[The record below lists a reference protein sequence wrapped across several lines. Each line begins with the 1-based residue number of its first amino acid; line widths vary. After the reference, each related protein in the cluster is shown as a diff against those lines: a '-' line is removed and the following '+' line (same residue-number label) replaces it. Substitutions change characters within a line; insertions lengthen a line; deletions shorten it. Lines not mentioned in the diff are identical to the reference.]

1 MDDLSEWIGGLSV
14 QGDPRM
20 NEVRKQLRGVVEQ
33 LEASRQEADELRQE
47 VVKLRAG
54 QGEGVREPQRDHLLP
69 AGSSTTEASGL
80 QAGASMAALHS
91 GASTSGLQAGASMAA
106 LHSGASISGLQAGA
120 SMAAL
125 HSGASTSGLHARA
138 SISGVNAGS
147 STMGASGLQAGAT
160 MPAVS
165 AALPTSG
172 VSGLQSGEENVNAR
186 TSTSA
191 TMGGSTST
199 AMEAGSSGHG
209 AGDPMARLLEGL
221 EKVIK
226 GGKPEELSKVVEAPK
241 LGDFGQLVSG
251 LW

>member
-91 GASTSGLQAGASMAA
+91 GAS
-106 LHSGASISGLQAGA
+106 ISGLQAGA

-147 STMGASGLQAGAT
+147 STMVASGLQAGAT

-226 GGKPEELSKVVEAPK
+226 GGKPEELSKVVVAPK